1 MGRILAI
8 DFGNTRCGIAVTD
21 PLKIFA
27 QALTTVHSNE
37 LIQFL
42 KEYIAKES
50 VEQFVIGKPLNEKGE
65 TQQIQENIDKLS
77 GYLTKVFP
85 NIPQAFVDER
95 YTSRMAKFALVEAGI
110 KKEKR
115 KDKKLLDSVS
125 ATLILQTY
133 LQMNP

>member
-1 MGRILAI
+1 
-8 DFGNTRCGIAVTD
+8 
-21 PLKIFA
+21 
-27 QALTTVHSNE
+27 
-37 LIQFL
+37 
-42 KEYIAKES
+42 

-85 NIPQAFVDER
+85 TIPQAFVDER